1 MKKVMLFGALIALF
15 ASSNLYAET
24 CTDTTP
30 DAYNDSCEA
39 IMRLDIPIFATI
51 TFPSG
56 AGSGADDLFVNWDG
70 TSTSLTDSINIC
82 IGTNGNTD
90 IDIDTTSVNSFEV
103 VSGAETVPYS
113 LILKASSDLD
123 LTDGT
128 TQALAN
134 ADADNLA
141 CIAKTIP
148 LELAFTQ
155 ANLLAAN
162 ATAGSF
168 RDTVT
173 ITVAPQ

>member
-15 ASSNLYAET
+15 ASSNLYAAT
-24 CTDTTP
+24 CTDSGSDGYT
-30 DAYNDSCEA
+30 DDCDA
-39 IMRLDIPIFATI
+39 IMRLDLPIFTVI
-51 TFPSG
+51 EFPLG
-56 AGSGADDLFVNWDG
+56 PGADDLTVVWDG
-70 TSTSLTDSINIC
+70 TAASATSFTDIC

-128 TQALAN
+128 TQVLAN
-134 ADADNLA
+134 GEADDLA
-141 CIAKTIP
+141 CNGPTIE
-148 LELAFTQ
+148 LELSFLQ
-155 ANLLAAN
+155 ADLQAATTTGLA
-162 ATAGSF
+162 TPF

-173 ITVAPQ
+173 IVVTPN